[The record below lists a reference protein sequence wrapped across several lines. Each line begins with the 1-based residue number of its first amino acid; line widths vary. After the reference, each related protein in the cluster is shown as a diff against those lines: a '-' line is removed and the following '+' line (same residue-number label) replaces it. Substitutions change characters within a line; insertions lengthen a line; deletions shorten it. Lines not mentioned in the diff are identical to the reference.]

1 MNENVENSGEESDND
16 SIFDLDL
23 NPDSVIHPFMFEPQH
38 SSSSGE
44 EEISVD
50 EETQEDIQRELSTRS
65 RPGNR
70 EWCFC
75 GNCQEMPTENEC
87 ICCQEINVLGD

>member
-38 SSSSGE
+38 SSSSGG

-50 EETQEDIQRELSTRS
+50 EETQDDIQREPSTRS

-70 EWCFC
+70 EWSSC
-75 GNCQEMPTENEC
+75 GTVKRCQQKTSAYA
-87 ICCQEINVLGD
+87 VKKLTY

>member
-1 MNENVENSGEESDND
+1 MKTYKTAARRAIMTQFSTS
-16 SIFDLDL
+16 LDL
-23 NPDSVIHPFMFEPQH
+23 NPDSVIRPFMFEPQH

-50 EETQEDIQRELSTRS
+50 EETQEDIQRELSTCS

-75 GNCQEMPTENEC
+75 GNCQEMTKENERTR
-87 ICCQEINVLGD
+87 